1 MSFPKFHE
9 PFVHPQ
15 NRYWDPDRLPSQ
27 FVTDNDFD
35 IPTPDPFDSI
45 FPPLPPASHVPPRL
59 FFPISFHYIDN
70 PNQSYV
76 SSFPFA
82 GLFGHPHRSSSPA
95 PIYGKPTS
103 NIQIDWTQIDL
114 SFIGY
119 KCVNN
124 TITLHPTLLA
134 YILPSMGL
142 AATPSQISIINQQ
155 GPDDARCSYLEMRG
169 QLTPTNTP
177 PTFKPP
183 TLIGSPHTHSY
194 DYTIKFDWCEPREQL
209 ELVKL
214 LTLGASWADWP
225 ELSQY
230 ITIRDWNHLRISVT
244 IPGFRGFQL
253 ISNIALM
260 IHTIYTLI
268 S

>member
-1 MSFPKFHE
+1 
-9 PFVHPQ
+9 
-15 NRYWDPDRLPSQ
+15 
-27 FVTDNDFD
+27 
-35 IPTPDPFDSI
+35 
-45 FPPLPPASHVPPRL
+45 
-59 FFPISFHYIDN
+59 
-70 PNQSYV
+70 
-76 SSFPFA
+76 
-82 GLFGHPHRSSSPA
+82 
-95 PIYGKPTS
+95 
-103 NIQIDWTQIDL
+103 
-114 SFIGY
+114 
-119 KCVNN
+119 
-124 TITLHPTLLA
+124 
-134 YILPSMGL
+134 MGL

-225 ELSQY
+225 ELNQY

-260 IHTIYTLI
+260 IHAIYSLI